1 MEEEPVVTWCRTE
14 TLILGFCGSWGAQG
28 VYRFWLGQSG
38 EWEFCPPETKA
49 WDYYHQM
56 AFRQHKVEHCK
67 FGEIVDEVP
76 SLPAEFPP
84 PAKYHVKDPSEKS
97 LLDALPGG
105 EPVRMVR
112 RVLPGNRL
120 FKKICAAPERRLPV
134 YVVLHEDK
142 YESAFGDGDFRY
154 FESAHLDEEAAKAHI
169 DRYYASKEWSELHIR
184 KVYLTVSGWTLAL
197 DTEESDL
204 SPFDHFTKRQIVG
217 DLKHPK
223 RRLDP
228 WGEPYQGAGT
238 ANEVGTKRHE

>member
-14 TLILGFCGSWGAQG
+14 TLILGFCGPWGAQG

-49 WDYYHQM
+49 WDFYHQM

-67 FGEIVDEVP
+67 FSDIVDEVP

-84 PAKYHVKDPSEKS
+84 PAKYHVKDPSEES
-97 LLDALPGG
+97 LL
-105 EPVRMVR
+105 E
-112 RVLPGNRL
+112 VLPGNRL
-120 FKKICAAPERRLPV
+120 VKKICAAPERRLPV
-134 YVVLHEDK
+134 YVVLHEDT
-142 YESAFGDGDFRY
+142 YESAFGDGVFRY
-154 FESAHLDEEAAKAHI
+154 FDSAHLDEEAAKAHI
-169 DRYYASKEWSELHIR
+169 DRYYASKEWSELYIR
-184 KVYLTVSGWTLAL
+184 KVYLAVSGWTLAL
-197 DTEESDL
+197 GTEDSNL

-217 DLKHPK
+217 DLEHPQ